1 MRMANKTNVNANK
14 EAETV
19 EEVKAV
25 DDAPVTEGTDVKV
38 NESGSET
45 IGEGH
50 FITNGTD
57 VKVNEEETVPAD
69 KKEEVEAAKPKP
81 VSKGNRRGSK
91 ALQLELEKAKELA
104 AGNEEKY
111 KRLLAEFEN
120 MRQRNEKE
128 SKKMYDI
135 GAKEVLEKLLPVVDN
150 LERALSSIPEEDMDR
165 AFEQG
170 VDKIYRQLM
179 VSLEGLGVKPMDA
192 EGKPFDPDY
201 HNAVTHVE
209 DENYGE
215 NVVAEEMQKGYM
227 YKDQVLRYSMVKVAN

>member
-14 EAETV
+14 KTERNG
-19 EEVKAV
+19 EVKAV

-38 NESGSET
+38 NE
-45 IGEGH
+45 
-50 FITNGTD
+50 
-57 VKVNEEETVPAD
+57 EETVPAD
-69 KKEEVEAAKPKP
+69 KKEEGEAAKPKP